1 MENKTVTPE
10 IGLDVALKITKQAQT
25 SIANTQ
31 KKEALLFSITYTK
44 ALLEFPQLLQ
54 LLHLLQK
61 LFRLLTKR
69 QNDKIRHR
77 TPNTVANAE
86 TNI

>member
-10 IGLDVALKITKQAQT
+10 IGLDVALKNTKQAQT

-31 KKEALLFSITYTK
+31 KKKLCYFQSHIQRRYWN
-44 ALLEFPQLLQ
+44 FRNCYNCFIYFR
-54 LLHLLQK
+54 K

-69 QNDKIRHR
+69 QNVKIRHR